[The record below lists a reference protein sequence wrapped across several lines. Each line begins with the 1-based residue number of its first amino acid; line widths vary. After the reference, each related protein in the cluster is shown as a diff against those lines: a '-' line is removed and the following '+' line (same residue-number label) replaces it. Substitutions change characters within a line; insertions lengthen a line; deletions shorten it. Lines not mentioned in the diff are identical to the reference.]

1 MNQSERRRYLIQELI
16 KENTQYN
23 NLEIPQN
30 KEEQKQLLRSLMN
43 IRFACPISDEFK
55 QIQDEYLTEEN
66 KNRGIIQL
74 KDLSEIKKDIYLWQ
88 GDITRLKVS
97 AIVNAANSGMT
108 GCYQPCHN
116 CIDNCIHTYAGIQL
130 RNYCNTMM
138 KKQGHEEPTGQAK
151 ITPAYNLPADYVIHT
166 VGPIVHGGFFFEFLY
181 CFYCNLGCSFVWEH
195 KNSCGNAA
203 KCNAF

>member
-66 KNRGIIQL
+66 KNRDR
-74 KDLSEIKKDIYLWQ
+74 KS
-88 GDITRLKVS
+88 TRLNSSHIEESRMPSS
-97 AIVNAANSGMT
+97 A
-108 GCYQPCHN
+108 
-116 CIDNCIHTYAGIQL
+116 
-130 RNYCNTMM
+130 
-138 KKQGHEEPTGQAK
+138 
-151 ITPAYNLPADYVIHT
+151 
-166 VGPIVHGGFFFEFLY
+166 
-181 CFYCNLGCSFVWEH
+181 
-195 KNSCGNAA
+195 
-203 KCNAF
+203 

>member
-66 KNRGIIQL
+66 IYMLLR
-74 KDLSEIKKDIYLWQ
+74 LSGWTYPA
-88 GDITRLKVS
+88 S
-97 AIVNAANSGMT
+97 ASV
-108 GCYQPCHN
+108 Q
-116 CIDNCIHTYAGIQL
+116 
-130 RNYCNTMM
+130 
-138 KKQGHEEPTGQAK
+138 
-151 ITPAYNLPADYVIHT
+151 
-166 VGPIVHGGFFFEFLY
+166 
-181 CFYCNLGCSFVWEH
+181 
-195 KNSCGNAA
+195 
-203 KCNAF
+203 